1 MAKPRAKDT
10 EAKYR
15 EILTRINQK
24 IYKPIYLLMGDE
36 AYYIDQL
43 SSYIAANILNEPE
56 KAFNQTI
63 LYGKDVDV
71 TAIINAAR
79 RFPMMANHQVIIVK
93 EAQNVRKIEELD
105 VYVKAPLQSTILVIC
120 LKGKTVDKR
129 GAFYKTVDKIGDVL
143 ETVKLYENE
152 VSPWITT
159 YVQQQGYSMEPAASA
174 VMADYVGNDLSKLVN
189 ELDKLFSLLPTDRKK
204 LAVSDIE
211 QNIGIS
217 KEYNTFELNNA
228 VAQRNILKANRIAY
242 HFGKNPSEY
251 PLVVTISTL
260 YTLFRNLLKLY
271 VLKKRAAS
279 QSEIAS
285 ELGVNPFFV
294 KDYETAVRLY
304 PIGKIIENISLLRE
318 YDMRGKGFGNTSVSH
333 EELLR
338 ELLFKLLH

>member
-1 MAKPRAKDT
+1 MAKLRAKDT

-15 EILTRINQK
+15 EILARINQK

-43 SSYIAANILNEPE
+43 SSYIAANILNESE

-71 TAIINAAR
+71 TAIVNASR

-93 EAQNVRKIEELD
+93 EAQNIRKIEELD
-105 VYVKAPLQSTILVIC
+105 VYAKAPLQSTILVIC

-129 GAFYKTVDKIGDVL
+129 SAFYKTTDKIGDIL

-152 VSPWITT
+152 VSPWISA
-159 YVQQQGYSMEPAASA
+159 YVQQQGYGIEPAASA

-189 ELDKLFSLLPTDRKK
+189 ELDKLFSLLPPDRKK
-204 LAVSDIE
+204 LTVADIE

-251 PLVVTISTL
+251 PLLITISTL
-260 YTLFRNLLKLY
+260 YSLFRNLLKLHA
-271 VLKKRAAS
+271 LKKRSAT
-279 QSEIAS
+279 QGEIAS

-294 KDYETAVRLY
+294 KDYEAAIRLY
-304 PIGKIIENISLLRE
+304 PVGKVIENISLLRD

>member
-1 MAKPRAKDT
+1 MAKLRAKDT
-10 EAKYR
+10 EVTYR
-15 EILTRINQK
+15 EIVTRINQK

-36 AYYIDQL
+36 AYHIDKL
-43 SSYIAANILNEPE
+43 SSYIAANILNESE

-93 EAQNVRKIEELD
+93 EAQNIRKLEELD
-105 VYVKAPLQSTILVIC
+105 VYAKAPLQSTILVLC

-129 GAFYKTVDKIGDVL
+129 SAFYKTVGKTGEVL

-152 VSPWITT
+152 VSPWISA
-159 YVQQQGYSMEPAASA
+159 YVQQQGYFIEPAASA
-174 VMADYVGNDLSKLVN
+174 VMADYVGSDLSKLVN
-189 ELDKLFSLLPTDRKK
+189 ELGKLFSLLPTDRKK
-204 LAVSDIE
+204 LTVADIE

-217 KEYNTFELNNA
+217 KDYNTFELNNA
-228 VAQRNILKANRIAY
+228 VAQRNVVKANRIAY

-251 PLVVTISTL
+251 PLIVTISTL
-260 YTLFRNLLKLY
+260 YSLFRNLLKLY
-271 VLKKRAAS
+271 ALKKRSAT
-279 QSEIAS
+279 QGEIAS
-285 ELGVNPFFV
+285 ELGINPFFV
-294 KDYETAVRLY
+294 KDYESAIRLY
-304 PIGKIIENISLLRE
+304 SIGKVVGNINLLRE

>member
-1 MAKPRAKDT
+1 MAKLRAKDT

-15 EILTRINQK
+15 EILTRIDQK

-43 SSYIAANILNEPE
+43 SNYIAANVLNESE

-71 TAIINAAR
+71 TAVINAAR
-79 RFPMMANHQVIIVK
+79 RFPMMANHQVIVVK
-93 EAQNVRKIEELD
+93 EAQNIRKIEELD
-105 VYVKAPLQSTILVIC
+105 VYAKAPLQSTILVIC

-129 GAFYKTVDKIGDVL
+129 SAFYKTVDKIGDVL

-152 VSPWITT
+152 VSPWIST
-159 YVQQQGYSMEPAASA
+159 YVQQQGYNIEPTASA
-174 VMADYVGNDLSKLVN
+174 VMADYVGNNLSKLVN
-189 ELDKLFSLLPTDRKK
+189 ELDKLFSLLPPDRKK
-204 LAVSDIE
+204 LSVADIE

-228 VAQRNILKANRIAY
+228 VAQRNIVKANRIAH

-251 PLVVTISTL
+251 PLLVTISTL
-260 YTLFRNLLKLY
+260 YSLFRNLLKLY
-271 VLKKRAAS
+271 ALKKRSAT
-279 QSEIAS
+279 QGEIAS

-294 KDYETAVRLY
+294 KDYEAAIRLY
-304 PIGKIIENISLLRE
+304 PIGKAIENISLLRE
-318 YDMRGKGFGNTSVSH
+318 YDMRGKGFGNTSTSH

>member
-1 MAKPRAKDT
+1 MAKVRAKDT

-15 EILTRINQK
+15 EILTKINQK
-24 IYKPIYLLMGDE
+24 IYKPIYLLMGED

-43 SSYIAANILNEPE
+43 SNYIAANILNESE

-71 TAIINAAR
+71 AAIIGAAR

-93 EAQNVRKIEELD
+93 EAQNIRKIEELD
-105 VYVKAPLQSTILVIC
+105 VYAKAPLQSTILVLC
-120 LKGKTVDKR
+120 FKGKTVDKR
-129 GAFYKTVDKIGDVL
+129 SAFYKTVDKVGDVL

-152 VSPWITT
+152 VSPWISA
-159 YVQQQGYSMEPAASA
+159 YVQQQGYNIEPSASA
-174 VMADYVGNDLSKLVN
+174 VMADYVGSDLSKLVN
-189 ELDKLFSLLPTDRKK
+189 ELSKLFSLLPPDRKK
-204 LAVSDIE
+204 LTVADIE

-228 VAQRNILKANRIAY
+228 VAQRNVVKANRIAY

-251 PLVVTISTL
+251 PIVVTISTL
-260 YTLFRNLLKLY
+260 YSLFRNLLKLH
-271 VLKKRAAS
+271 VLKKRAAT
-279 QSEIAS
+279 QSEIAA

-294 KDYETAVRLY
+294 KDYEAAIRLY
-304 PIGKIIENISLLRE
+304 PFGKVAENISLLRE
-318 YDMRGKGFGNTSVSH
+318 YDMRSKGFGNTSVSH

>member
-1 MAKPRAKDT
+1 MAKQRAKDT

-15 EILTRINQK
+15 EILTRIDQK

-43 SSYIAANILNEPE
+43 SSYMAANILSEPE

-71 TAIINAAR
+71 SAIISAAR
-79 RFPMMANHQVIIVK
+79 RFPMMANHQVIVVK
-93 EAQNVRKIEELD
+93 EAQNIRKIEELD
-105 VYVKAPLQSTILVIC
+105 VYAKAPLQSTILVLC

-129 GAFYKTVDKIGDVL
+129 STFYKTVDKIGDVL
-143 ETVKLYENE
+143 ETVRLYENE
-152 VSPWITT
+152 VSPWIST
-159 YVQQQGYSMEPAASA
+159 YVQQKGYSIEPSASA

-189 ELDKLFSLLPTDRKK
+189 ELDKLFSLLPADRKK
-204 LAVSDIE
+204 LAVADIE

-228 VAQRNILKANRIAY
+228 VAQRNVVKANRIAY

-271 VLKKRAAS
+271 ALKKRSAS
-279 QSEIAS
+279 QGEIAS

-294 KDYETAVRLY
+294 KDYEAAIRLY
-304 PIGKIIENISLLRE
+304 PMGKVIENISLLRE
-318 YDMRGKGFGNTSVSH
+318 YDMRGKGFGNTSVPH